1 MKLAKMQKQPVSE
14 IQTFRGKMKNKIT
27 YNFKIEN
34 LKTGFFVATFYYM
47 QPYETKMF
55 LVT

>member
-34 LKTGFFVATFYYM
+34 LKTGFFVATFITCSLM
-47 QPYETKMF
+47 KPRCFQ
-55 LVT
+55 